1 MRIAVMLSCLLLT
14 SCSGD
19 GVGVA
24 FDTDAQ
30 SAEVQQDC
38 SLWPEATV
46 DAMINVAKFGRDTGA
61 NRPEAEAIM
70 LSGWEFITAEA
81 INCTDAVLDQVYGP
95 N

>member
-46 DAMINVAKFGRDTGA
+46 DAMIQRRQVRPRHRGRQA
-61 NRPEAEAIM
+61 R
-70 LSGWEFITAEA
+70 S
-81 INCTDAVLDQVYGP
+81 
-95 N
+95 